1 MSIPFDRT
9 DFAYFWRIE
18 IIQFLLKLMG
28 QMLRPWKTILNIELG
43 SHKAVFQQIADG
55 IIGEIRKGRLKPG
68 MSLPGSRILAAD
80 IGVNRKTV
88 VLAYEELIAEGWLET
103 AYKKGTF
110 VSEKLP
116 KQKER
121 RRQRNEESISS
132 VKNFSFTAFGSG
144 MPASVSAEVPL
155 IVFNDGLPDVKL
167 APLDELAR
175 AYKRIFQQK
184 ARWRMLGYA
193 NERGEERLRTA
204 ISTMLRMDRGV
215 SFDINQICVTRGS
228 QMALYLSAQILI
240 KPGDIVVVET
250 PGFRPAFEAFEH
262 AGAKLI
268 PVEVDEQGICI
279 PELEELCRNKTVK
292 AVYVTPHHQF
302 PTTVSMKAD
311 RRLRLL
317 ELANKYGFAIIEDDY
332 DHDYHFGMRS
342 LLPLASYDNAQ
353 NVIYISSLS
362 KLIAPAVRVGYVAGP
377 ERFIDALAALRMTID
392 RQGDPVMENAVAEL
406 MEEGTVNKHAKRAL
420 GVYRER
426 RASMSKHLD
435 KYLKEKADYHLPEGG
450 LAFWLKFKTPVDTAA
465 LSESLLKHGV
475 QVISTERFSFN
486 GKALNALRLGYADLD
501 EEELERGIQIIASLI
516 P

>member
-1 MSIPFDRT
+1 MSIPFDT
-9 DFAYFWRIE
+9 TNFAYFWMGE

-43 SHKAVFQQIADG
+43 SHKSVFQQIADG
-55 IIGEIRKGRLKPG
+55 IIGEIKKGRLKPG
-68 MSLPGSRILAAD
+68 MSLPGSRILATD

-88 VLAYEELIAEGWLET
+88 VLAYEELMAEGWLET

-121 RRQRNEESISS
+121 RRQRNEDSISS

-144 MPASVSAEVPL
+144 MPATVNSDTPL

-204 ISTMLRMDRGV
+204 ISTMLTMDRGL
-215 SFDINQICVTRGS
+215 SFGINQICITRGS
-228 QMALYLSAQILI
+228 QMALYLTAQILI
-240 KPGDIVVVET
+240 RPGDMVAIET
-250 PGFRPAFEAFEH
+250 PGYRPAFEAFKH
-262 AGAKLI
+262 AGAKI
-268 PVEVDEQGICI
+268 TAVEVDEQGICI
-279 PELEELCRNKTVK
+279 TELEQLCKRHQLK

-311 RRLRLL
+311 RRLQLL
-317 ELANKYGFAIIEDDY
+317 QLSNQYGFAIIEDDY
-332 DHDYHFGMRS
+332 DHDYHFGLRS
-342 LLPLASYDNAQ
+342 LLPLASYDHAD

-377 ERFIDALAALRMTID
+377 EQFIDSLAALRMTID

-406 MEEGTVNKHAKRAL
+406 MEEGIVNKHAKRAL
-420 GVYRER
+420 GIYRER
-426 RASMSKHLD
+426 RAVMSKYLD
-435 KYLKEKADYHLPEGG
+435 QYLKGKADYQLPEGG
-450 LAFWLKFKTPVDTAA
+450 LAFWLKFKQPIDTIAF
-465 LSESLLKHGV
+465 SESLLRHGV

-486 GKALNALRLGYADLD
+486 GKPVNALRLGYAALD

>member
-9 DFAYFWRIE
+9 NFVYFWTTK

-43 SHKAVFQQIADG
+43 SHKSVFQQIADG
-55 IIGEIRKGRLKPG
+55 IIGEIKKGRLKPG

-88 VLAYEELIAEGWLET
+88 VLAYEELMAEGWLET

-121 RRQRNEESISS
+121 RRQRNEESIAS

-144 MPASVSAEVPL
+144 MPASVNADVPL

-204 ISTMLRMDRGV
+204 IATMLTMDRGL
-215 SFDINQICVTRGS
+215 SFGIDQICITRGS
-228 QMALYLSAQILI
+228 QMALYLTAQILI
-240 KPGDIVVVET
+240 KPGDIVAMET
-250 PGFRPAFEAFEH
+250 PGYRPAFEAFRH
-262 AGAKLI
+262 AGATI
-268 PVEVDEQGICI
+268 APVEIDEQGIRI
-279 PELEELCRNKTVK
+279 AELEQLCKKSQLK

-311 RRLRLL
+311 RRLQLL
-317 ELANKYGFAIIEDDY
+317 ALSNQYGFAVIEDDY
-332 DHDYHFGMRS
+332 DHDYHFGLRS
-342 LLPLASYDNAQ
+342 LLPLASYDQAE

-377 ERFIDALAALRMTID
+377 ASFIDSLAALRMTID

-406 MEEGTVNKHAKRAL
+406 MEEGIVNKHAKRAL
-420 GVYRER
+420 GIYRER
-426 RASMSKHLD
+426 RSVMSKYLD
-435 KYLKEKADYHLPEGG
+435 QYLKEKADYQLPEGG
-450 LAFWLKFKTPVDTAA
+450 LAFWLRFKKPVDTVAF
-465 LSESLLKHGV
+465 SELLLKHGV

-486 GKALNALRLGYADLD
+486 GKALNALRLGYAALD
-501 EEELERGIQIIASLI
+501 EAELERGIQIIASLI